1 MEKRKIILPK
11 KDLDTFDCVKNKLSY
26 SARKGFLKFEKKHI
40 PKERLRR
47 LYEVKK
53 LSIKQVSCIL
63 GLDVSTV
70 HRKLHRY
77 SIKIRPVGKKR
88 VDITLPKLHS
98 LTKENLTIKEIAQHF
113 NCNWYTIKRKMN
125 DYSIKYRR
133 KGNPITHYSK
143 NNFSGNLLE
152 AAYLIGFGL
161 GDLAIKKT
169 GDLVYVKLSTTRPE
183 QIRLFKKLF
192 NKYTYVR
199 MSKPDKLNA
208 VKLDCYLNDSFNFL
222 LRKKDSIPN
231 WICRNNG
238 YLVAFAAGYIDA
250 EGSFGINQ
258 RRARFKVD
266 SYDKNILHQIHWWLN
281 KKKIRSK
288 LRLISKKGE
297 WRPEGYHFNNDLWRL
312 NVNGAWSII
321 KFINIIKPFVSH
333 EKRIKDINM
342 VLDNIKVRQR
352 KGTI

>member
-1 MEKRKIILPK
+1 ML
-11 KDLDTFDCVKNKLSY
+11 N
-26 SARKGFLKFEKKHI
+26 RKGFLKFEKKHI

-47 LYEVKK
+47 LYEIKK
-53 LSIKQVSCIL
+53 LSIKQVSSIL
-63 GLDVSTV
+63 GLDVPTV

-77 SIKIRPVGKKR
+77 NIKIRPVGKKR
-88 VDITLPKLHS
+88 VDITLPKLRS
-98 LTKENLTIKEIAQHF
+98 LIKKNLTIGEIAQRF
-113 NCNWYTIKRKMN
+113 DCNWYTIKRKMD

-199 MSKPDKLNA
+199 ISKPDKMSA
-208 VKLDCYLNDSFNFL
+208 VKLYCYLNNSFDFL
-222 LRKKDSIPN
+222 LAEKDRIPK
-231 WICRNNG
+231 WIYSDNN
-238 YLVAFAAGYIDA
+238 YSTAFVTGYIDA

-266 SYDKNILHQIHWWLN
+266 SYDKNILHQIHRWLN

-297 WRPEGYHFNNDLWRL
+297 WRPAGYPFNNDLWRL
-312 NVNGAWSII
+312 NVNEAWSII

-333 EKRIKDINM
+333 EKRIKDINI
-342 VLDNIKVRQR
+342 VLDNIKARQR